1 MSRFAMVAILAAGTA
16 ASALAPRPAVAAGPQ
31 ISQFRLN
38 NGMQVMVIPDHR
50 TPVVTHMVWYKVG
63 SADEQPGKS
72 GIAHFLEHLMFKG
85 TEKHKQ
91 GEFSAEVARLG
102 GQENAFTS
110 QDYTAYYQRVAKE
123 HLGTVMDFEADRM
136 TGLKLS
142 DEIVLPE
149 RDVVLEERRMRT
161 DNEPGARLGEVLQAT
176 TYVNH
181 PYQHPIIG
189 WEHEIKQLNR
199 EDALAFYKRFY
210 APNNALLVV
219 AGDVTPEEVKALAE
233 KTYGQVKPAD
243 TPPRARPQ
251 EPEPQAHRRV
261 SLADPR
267 VAQPTL
273 QRTYL
278 VPSERTAKSG
288 ERPREKPADSEALE
302 VLAQILG
309 GGQTGRLYRTL
320 AAEKS
325 MAASAG
331 AYYQGTAY
339 DDTRFIVYASPLPN
353 VTLPA
358 LEAEMDAVITTLAE
372 EGVSEEE
379 LKRAKTQLTAD
390 MIYAQDNQ
398 ATLARVYGAAWATGM
413 DAKDVTSWPDRIK
426 AITADQVQ
434 DAARRY
440 LVSRRAVT
448 GYLEPAPAVAARQGA
463 EPAPAQPGKDIQ
475 Q

>member
-1 MSRFAMVAILAAGTA
+1 MVAILAASAAAVAPRA
-16 ASALAPRPAVAAGPQ
+16 ASSAGPD
-31 ISQFRLN
+31 ISQFTLD
-38 NGMQVMVIPDHR
+38 NGLQVMVIPDHR

-85 TEKHKQ
+85 TEAHPQ

-110 QDYTAYYQRVAKE
+110 QDYTAYFQRVAKD
-123 HLGTVMDFEADRM
+123 HLEKVMGFEADRM

-142 DEIVLPE
+142 DEVVLPE

-161 DNEPGARLGEVLQAT
+161 DNEPSARLGEILQAT

-199 EDALAFYKRFY
+199 DDALAFYRRYY

-219 AGDVTPEEVKALAE
+219 AGDVNADEVRALAE
-233 KTYGQVKPAD
+233 KTYGKVARAD
-243 TPPRARPQ
+243 TPPRNRPQ

-261 SLADPR
+261 SLADAR
-267 VAQPTL
+267 VAQPSV
-273 QRTYL
+273 QRSYL
-278 VPSERTAKSG
+278 VPSDRTAAAH
-288 ERPREKPADSEALE
+288 EAEALE

-320 AAEKS
+320 VAEKGL
-325 MAASAG
+325 AAG
-331 AYYQGTAY
+331 AGAWYQGTAY
-339 DDTRFIVYASPLPN
+339 DATRFVVYASPRPDVSLE
-353 VTLPA
+353 A
-358 LEAEMDAVITTLAE
+358 LEGAIDAIVAEVAANGVDELELA
-372 EGVSEEE
+372 
-379 LKRAKTQLTAD
+379 RAKTRLTAD

-398 ATLARVYGAAWATGM
+398 ATLARIYGAAWATGTSA
-413 DAKDVTSWPDRIK
+413 DDVRGWPDRVK
-426 AITADQVQ
+426 AVTAADVQ
-434 DAARRY
+434 AAARRY
-440 LVSRRAVT
+440 LSTNRAVT
-448 GYLEPAPAVAARQGA
+448 GYLKPAPRDAADAG
-463 EPAPAQPGKDIQ
+463 PDHAPSAKTGDRS
-475 Q
+475 